1 MDVIEIIADRC
12 IRRGL
17 AFAALAIGV
26 VMVSL
31 SFDMKLSLRTG
42 ADLSACVAVIMLVA
56 AWRAHHRDMRR
67 SETWAELRALRPDLT
82 RHLPRHE
89 AQHRLA
95 QTVRRRLLWHAER
108 VGLVAL
114 VLWVLT
120 LAMSLAR
127 QA

>member
-1 MDVIEIIADRC
+1 MDLIETVADRC

-17 AFAALAIGV
+17 GFAGLAIGL

-31 SFDMKLSLRTG
+31 SFDVRLSLRMG
-42 ADLSACVAVIMLVA
+42 ADLSACVAVVMLVA

-67 SETWAELRALRPDLT
+67 SETWAEVRALRPDLI
-82 RHLPRHE
+82 RQLPRQE

-95 QTVRRRLLWHAER
+95 QTLRRRLLWHAER
-108 VGLVAL
+108 VGLIAL

-120 LAMSLAR
+120 LAVSFAR